1 MPCVPADYLH
11 LGCLGYMVSNLTLAE
26 SVYQKLSPFGQVSQL
41 LPSPEGP
48 PVSRRDMRTQG
59 NVYRYAAVT
68 VPPGHLF
75 SLSVFGSG
83 YNYVS
88 YTDPIAVFA
97 SPDFPHG
104 YPSMESEASN
114 GAAASIVFRNTMAI
128 PHTIIVCLG
137 SSAAQP
143 AMWSVNMLQVVD

>member
-1 MPCVPADYLH
+1 PISPKAYHLAFNDAVRRANAYLSNASTGHGFTFVNEYVYFWNETEGRIERTMFVGGRYMPCVPTDYLH

-41 LPSPEGP
+41 LPGPEGP

-83 YNYVS
+83 
-88 YTDPIAVFA
+88 
-97 SPDFPHG
+97 
-104 YPSMESEASN
+104 
-114 GAAASIVFRNTMAI
+114 
-128 PHTIIVCLG
+128 
-137 SSAAQP
+137 
-143 AMWSVNMLQVVD
+143 